1 MNSHFFRS
9 RELAFSVPW
18 MCLWLAVFWAGSQGI
33 ENRFGLAGIPAVI
46 CVAYSQDFR
55 NSENPLIIAAYIHAM
70 SAWSWH
76 PMISALFPTSHLF
89 YNQIRGYCSFRA
101 NHPSWEVELISVII
115 FNLLLCLKVVV
126 LAAGFE
132 GIENGMGLTWAI
144 VALAALMCRFSIG
157 PFGIG
162 ACFQITSAWGWNP
175 TMAVLF
181 ATGPTIC
188 FLIGCHINKTLFLG
202 PLPFPNKIW
211 RWR

>member
-1 MNSHFFRS
+1 MNSHFFGS
-9 RELAFSVPW
+9 RGLISFIPW
-18 MCLWLAVFWAGSQGI
+18 ACLWLAVVWAGSQGI

-55 NSENPLIIAAYIHAM
+55 NSENPLLIAAYIHAM
-70 SAWSWH
+70 SAWNWH
-76 PMISALFPTSHLF
+76 PVISALFATSHLF

-101 NHPSWEVELISVII
+101 IHIAWEAELISVII
-115 FNLLLCLKVVV
+115 FTFLLCLKVAV

-132 GIENGMGLTWAI
+132 GIENGMSLTWAL

-157 PFGIG
+157 LFGIG
-162 ACFQITSAWGWNP
+162 ACYQITSAWGWNP

-181 ATGPTIC
+181 AAAPTIC
-188 FLIGCHINKTLFLG
+188 FLIGCRINKTLFLG
-202 PLPFPNKIW
+202 PLPFLNKFS